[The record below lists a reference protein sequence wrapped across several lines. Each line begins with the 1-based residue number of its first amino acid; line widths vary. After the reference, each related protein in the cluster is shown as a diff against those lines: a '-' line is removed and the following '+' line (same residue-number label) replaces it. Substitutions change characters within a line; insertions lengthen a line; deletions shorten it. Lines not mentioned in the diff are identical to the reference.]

1 MQFDSALWY
10 TPRNL
15 TRGMMRTMELEI
27 HTAELDSKVWCTPW
41 SLTQWCDAH
50 RRVFWEIWFTWLP
63 HHRVWLVVCSVHHT
77 VHTTLKMS
85 NFVFTNLLRLS
96 TTFYQKRSEIK
107 KIPFKICDLQYN
119 FHSIFVKTSQRNINC
134 KILDQNT
141 HLTSYWLRGVMHTA
155 ELDCRV
161 WLMAWVGCRP

>member
-1 MQFDSALWY
+1 M
-10 TPRNL
+10 
-15 TRGMMRTMELEI
+15 
-27 HTAELDSKVWCTPW
+27 HTAEFFEKFDSLDFRTTESDSWCA
-41 SLTQWCDAH
+41 L
-50 RRVFWEIWFTWLP
+50 
-63 HHRVWLVVCSVHHT
+63 CSVHHT

-141 HLTSYWLRGVMHTA
+141 HLTSN
-155 ELDCRV
+155 
-161 WLMAWVGCRP
+161 